1 MMAGYSF
8 VIIAS
13 YDILKPM
20 TRSLFVYH
28 LDADQLPL
36 LYMLVALVV
45 GIFVLFYIRFSSNV
59 SLDRLIFWTT
69 LFLAGNL
76 LFFRWLLNLNLNS
89 PLLYYVLFIWASI
102 YGVLTTTQ
110 FWLLAN
116 YLFNAREA
124 KRLFPLLTASAI
136 FGGIM
141 GGYFTRLL
149 ATGIGK
155 IGRAHV

>member
-1 MMAGYSF
+1 MRQFLRKAIDIRRGEGKRVAMMAGYSF

-20 TRSLFVYH
+20 TRSLFVSN
-28 LDADQLPL
+28 LGAAQLPL

-76 LFFRWLLNLNLNS
+76 LLFRWLLNLNINS
-89 PLLYYVLFIWASI
+89 PL
-102 YGVLTTTQ
+102 
-110 FWLLAN
+110 
-116 YLFNAREA
+116 
-124 KRLFPLLTASAI
+124 K
-136 FGGIM
+136 
-141 GGYFTRLL
+141 
-149 ATGIGK
+149 
-155 IGRAHV
+155 